1 MNATADIITRRFLQV
16 RRRPPLRL
24 DEVSALVTDDATY
37 VHDGFEAV
45 GPAEIAAALH
55 DLYVGRGGRMSIIG
69 YQVLTPATAQGH
81 WHLTRGDDVVEG
93 VDTYDVRDGRISRIG
108 VQARSLALVA

>member
-1 MNATADIITRRFLQV
+1 MNATAEIITRRFLQV

-24 DEVSALVTDDATY
+24 DEVAALVTEDATY

-45 GPAEIAAALH
+45 GPAQIAEALH
-55 DLYVGRGGRMSIIG
+55 DLYVGRGGRMSVIG
-69 YQVLTPATAQGH
+69 YQVLTPRTTQGH
-81 WHLTRGDDVVEG
+81 WHLIRGDEVVEG
-93 VDTYDVRDGRISRIG
+93 IDTYDVHEGRISRIG